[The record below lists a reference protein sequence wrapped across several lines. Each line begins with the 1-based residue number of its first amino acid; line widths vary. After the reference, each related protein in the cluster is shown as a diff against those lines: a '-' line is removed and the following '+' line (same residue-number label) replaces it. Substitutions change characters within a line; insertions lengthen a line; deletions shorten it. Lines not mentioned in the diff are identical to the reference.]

1 MSSFDSIKCL
11 VSDRKSM
18 LFLFTSSISAIF
30 AVGKKVAL
38 GPNQNTAQSLV
49 SEQVIVAHTKW
60 AISQKY
66 HGNSEGTS

>member
-49 SEQVIVAHTKW
+49 SEQVIVAHTK
-60 AISQKY
+60 
-66 HGNSEGTS
+66 